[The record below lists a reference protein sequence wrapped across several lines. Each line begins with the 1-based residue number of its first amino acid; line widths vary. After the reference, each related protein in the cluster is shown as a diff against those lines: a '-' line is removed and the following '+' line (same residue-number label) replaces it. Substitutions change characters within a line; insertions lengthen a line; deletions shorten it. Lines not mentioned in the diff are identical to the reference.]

1 MPANARVGI
10 PLLVISCPINQERR
24 ASNGD
29 FDYTNEM
36 DVFCYVRA
44 EVRQNGATIRFDAT
58 REEKKTI
65 WKYKLWKKKY
75 MDSIAQEKKN
85 RNTIDE
91 GEAGRLKILISLEME
106 IKTELKK
113 KDCNWAQLRDFS

>member
-1 MPANARVGI
+1 MSANARAGI

-65 WKYKLWKKKY
+65 
-75 MDSIAQEKKN
+75 
-85 RNTIDE
+85 
-91 GEAGRLKILISLEME
+91 
-106 IKTELKK
+106 
-113 KDCNWAQLRDFS
+113 

>member
-1 MPANARVGI
+1 MRLHSFPFQSQLFRFHETFLFRYPAYKRKLKKIPSCCTYFSNNARVDI

-65 WKYKLWKKKY
+65 
-75 MDSIAQEKKN
+75 
-85 RNTIDE
+85 
-91 GEAGRLKILISLEME
+91 
-106 IKTELKK
+106 
-113 KDCNWAQLRDFS
+113 